1 MKTESFRSRNASFSA
16 RFRPAAFTLIELLVV
31 IAIIAILAA
40 MLLPSLSKAK
50 TKAQGIS
57 CLNNLKQLQ
66 LCFTMY
72 VDDNNEK
79 LPPNH
84 SGSDPNPPPSWVAGW
99 FPNLIDA
106 TNVNFIK
113 SPIGKLWDYNK
124 SLAIY
129 KCPADIST
137 VKFGSA
143 VYPRVRSIS
152 LNGMLNG
159 DTWYNTQTVLTYFTF
174 HKSSEIIRPPPAQT
188 FAFLD
193 EHPDGIDDGF
203 FLTLL
208 EQRGIWGNLP
218 ANYHNGAA
226 GLSFIDGHSEI
237 KKWLDPDSKLA
248 HIIPGN
254 VYKGPRDVPWMQVR
268 ASAPINPNLP
278 FPPL

>member
-40 MLLPSLSKAK
+40 MLLPALSKAK

-66 LCFTMY
+66 LCFNMY
-72 VDDNNEK
+72 VDDHNQK

-84 SGSDPNPPPSWVAGW
+84 SYGDTDTTTPNWVQGWLPNPMH
-99 FPNLIDA
+99 A

-113 SPIGKLWDYNK
+113 APLGLLWDYNK

-137 VKFGSA
+137 VRFGTA
-143 VYPRVRSIS
+143 IIPRVRSIA

-159 DTWYNTQTVLTYFTF
+159 DTWYNTQTASTHFTF
-174 HKSSEIIRPPPAQT
+174 HKSTDVIRPPPAQT

-203 FLTLL
+203 FLSLL
-208 EQRGIWGNLP
+208 EQHWIWGNLP
-218 ANYHNGAA
+218 ANYHNGAG
-226 GLSFIDGHSEI
+226 GLSFVDGHSEI

-248 HIIPGN
+248 HINPSI
-254 VYKGPRDVPWMQVR
+254 VYKGPRDVPWMQLR

-278 FPPL
+278 YPP